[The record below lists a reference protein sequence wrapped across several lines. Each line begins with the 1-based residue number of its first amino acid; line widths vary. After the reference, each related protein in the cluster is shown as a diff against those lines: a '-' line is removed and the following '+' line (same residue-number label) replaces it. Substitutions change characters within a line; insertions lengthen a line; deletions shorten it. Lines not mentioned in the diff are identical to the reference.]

1 MYNGLLHLHNFMRWV
16 ILLFLI
22 LVMIQHLMGLMRK
35 SPISKLNKNIALILL
50 IASDLTL
57 LVGLYQWISGHLGLK
72 LIQAAGMAEV
82 MKDKAARFFAVEHAV
97 GMIIAIIFIH
107 IGYSFSKKVGDSD
120 NHTKAFA
127 WYFIA
132 FLLIMATIP
141 WAFREGIGRA
151 WFPGM

>member
-1 MYNGLLHLHNFMRWV
+1 MYTGLLHLHNLMRWI

-22 LVMIQHLMGLMRK
+22 LVMLHHLMGLLRK
-35 SPISKLNKNIALILL
+35 SPVSKLDKKVALILL
-50 IASDLTL
+50 ISADITL
-57 LVGLYQWISGHLGLK
+57 LIGLYQWISGQLGLK
-72 LIQAAGMAEV
+72 MIQAAGMAEV

-107 IGYSFSKKVGDSD
+107 IGYSFSKKIGDSTS
-120 NHTKAFA
+120 HSKAFV

-132 FLLIMATIP
+132 FLLIIATIP
-141 WAFREGIGRA
+141 WGFREGIGRA

>member
-1 MYNGLLHLHNFMRWV
+1 MYTGLLHLHNLMRWV

-22 LVMIQHLMGLMRK
+22 LVMIHHLVGLRSK
-35 SPISKLNKNIALILL
+35 KPISALNKKMALTLL
-50 IASDLTL
+50 IAADLTL
-57 LVGLYQWISGHLGLK
+57 LIGLYQWISGHLGLK

-120 NHTKAFA
+120 SHTKAFV